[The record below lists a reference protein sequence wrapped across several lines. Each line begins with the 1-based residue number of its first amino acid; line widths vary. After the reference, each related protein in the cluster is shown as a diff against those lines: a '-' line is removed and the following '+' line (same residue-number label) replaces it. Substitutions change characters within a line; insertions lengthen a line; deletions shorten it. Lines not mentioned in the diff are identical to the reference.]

1 MVILDADVLTTS
13 VKKIV
18 LGGCLT
24 GLGSG
29 LSWSV
34 FEIFASRDGVFNG
47 QEFAL
52 SLILPLLVRLAVG
65 KGVGVQRRVLLPIAY
80 LTLAMPVFGM
90 GMGGENVLVM
100 TTSGAIGGLFW
111 TVPFWIGRDQVPRMF
126 KTGCLVIIAIVIIII
141 LAAVF
146 L

>member
-1 MVILDADVLTTS
+1 MTSS

-34 FEIFASRDGVFNG
+34 FVHLVSRDQLFNG

-52 SLILPLLVRLAVG
+52 SLILPLLVGLAVG
-65 KGVGVQRRVLLPIAY
+65 KRVGVQRRVLLPIAY
-80 LTLAMPVFGM
+80 LTLAMPLFGI
-90 GMGGENVLVM
+90 GMGGANVLLM
-100 TTSGAIGGLFW
+100 TTGGAIGGLFW
-111 TVPFWIGRDQVPRMF
+111 AVPFVLYDHVI
-126 KTGCLVIIAIVIIII
+126 KLVRSSR
-141 LAAVF
+141 LS
-146 L
+146 

>member
-1 MVILDADVLTTS
+1 MTSS

-34 FEIFASRDGVFNG
+34 FVHLVSRDQLFNG

-52 SLILPLLVRLAVG
+52 SLILPLLVGLAVG
-65 KGVGVQRRVLLPIAY
+65 KRVGVQRRVLLPIAY

>member
-1 MVILDADVLTTS
+1 MTSS

-34 FEIFASRDGVFNG
+34 FVHLVSRDQLFNG

-52 SLILPLLVRLAVG
+52 SLILPLLVGLAVG
-65 KGVGVQRRVLLPIAY
+65 KRVGVQRRVLLPIAY

-141 LAAVF
+141 LAAIF
-146 L
+146 LVERPFR

>member
-1 MVILDADVLTTS
+1 M
-13 VKKIV
+13 
-18 LGGCLT
+18 T
-24 GLGSG
+24 GLGTG

-34 FEIFASRDGVFNG
+34 FEYFVSEGPGAFTGP
-47 QEFAL
+47 EFAL
-52 SLILPLLVRLAVG
+52 SLILPLLVGLAVG
-65 KGVGVQRRVLLPIAY
+65 KIVGVQRRVLLPIAY

-126 KTGCLVIIAIVIIII
+126 KTGCLVIIAIVIIFVISSP
-141 LAAVF
+141 LPDPVTQ
-146 L
+146 

>member
-34 FEIFASRDGVFNG
+34 FELFASRDGVFNG
-47 QEFAL
+47 
-52 SLILPLLVRLAVG
+52 
-65 KGVGVQRRVLLPIAY
+65 
-80 LTLAMPVFGM
+80 
-90 GMGGENVLVM
+90 
-100 TTSGAIGGLFW
+100 
-111 TVPFWIGRDQVPRMF
+111 
-126 KTGCLVIIAIVIIII
+126 
-141 LAAVF
+141 
-146 L
+146 

>member
-1 MVILDADVLTTS
+1 M
-13 VKKIV
+13 
-18 LGGCLT
+18 T
-24 GLGSG
+24 GLGTG

-34 FEIFASRDGVFNG
+34 FEYFVSEGPGAFTGP
-47 QEFAL
+47 EFAL
-52 SLILPLLVRLAVG
+52 SLILPLLVGLAVG
-65 KGVGVQRRVLLPIAY
+65 KRVGVQRRVLLPIAY

-126 KTGCLVIIAIVIIII
+126 KTGYSVIIAIVIIII
-141 LAAVF
+141 LAAIF
-146 L
+146 LVERPFR

>member
-1 MVILDADVLTTS
+1 MTSS

-34 FEIFASRDGVFNG
+34 FVHLVSRDQLFNG

-52 SLILPLLVRLAVG
+52 SLILPLLVGLAVG
-65 KGVGVQRRVLLPIAY
+65 KRVGVQRRVLLPI
-80 LTLAMPVFGM
+80 G
-90 GMGGENVLVM
+90 
-100 TTSGAIGGLFW
+100 GAIGGLFW
-111 TVPFWIGRDQVPRMF
+111 AVPFVLYI
-126 KTGCLVIIAIVIIII
+126 LVMRY
-141 LAAVF
+141 L
-146 L
+146 